1 LSKFCTECGTKVSD
15 SGQTFCLECGAPV
28 RTGNSPEQRED
39 QSEPEL
45 AEPNNTGTPSAKV
58 EEIHDVQENALA
70 GEKQASLVLLVLSA
84 AGALIMAFLVVP
96 FLLAFWD
103 FETPTVV
110 GLAVMSFL
118 IFLVFF
124 QWWKFHHY
132 KVAEL
137 QTRALIQALSGPR
150 NDEER

>member
-1 LSKFCTECGTKVSD
+1 M
-15 SGQTFCLECGAPV
+15 
-28 RTGNSPEQRED
+28 
-39 QSEPEL
+39 
-45 AEPNNTGTPSAKV
+45 